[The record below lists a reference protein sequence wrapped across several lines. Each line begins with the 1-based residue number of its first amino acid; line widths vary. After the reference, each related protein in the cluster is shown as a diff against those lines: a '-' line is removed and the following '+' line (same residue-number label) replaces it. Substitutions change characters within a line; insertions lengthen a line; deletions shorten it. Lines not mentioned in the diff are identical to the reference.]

1 MEQKKNTTF
10 IEKETE
16 ERETLTL
23 FSITV
28 ELTPGAESGIHVST
42 NVKGHRAEMMAFLEA
57 LDVNPAEYRDI
68 MTHAAKATVQD
79 FVQQIVNHSDS
90 LTGAEIED
98 SED

>member
-16 ERETLTL
+16 EGKELTL
-23 FSITV
+23 FSVTV
-28 ELTPGAESGIHVST
+28 NLTPETQGGIHVNT

-57 LDVNPAEYRDI
+57 LDVNPVKYRDI

-79 FVQQIVNHSDS
+79 FVQQIVNHSDNIE
-90 LTGAEIED
+90 GAEIKDLED
-98 SED
+98 